1 MEAAVSTVLH
11 DKVPHQDVTI
21 NHRPKTRV
29 VVHHHAGAVARRRRG
44 GAVEVVVPT
53 SVRVEAAWDRTAASA
68 AAVNRFPVR
77 DHELDARTADVAAQ
91 IQATSTAGV
100 ADAHLGAAAQS
111 FTATEIVALTSDPDD
126 IASACSPARVT
137 IVKI

>member
-1 MEAAVSTVLH
+1 MRTILFDNEAVQALTDTRS
-11 DKVPHQDVTI
+11 
-21 NHRPKTRV
+21 PKHRV
-29 VVHHHAGAVARRRRG
+29 VVAHLAGAVARRRRG
-44 GAVEVVVPT
+44 RVVEVVVPT
-53 SVRVEAAWDRTAASA
+53 SVRVEASWDRTAASA

-91 IQATSTAGV
+91 IQAASAAGV

-111 FTATEIVALTSDPDD
+111 FTATEIVVLTSDPDD